1 MLTRK
6 AKYALKAM
14 AYLAGLP
21 LDVLVSGKEIAEM
34 QNIPK
39 KFLDAILIE
48 LKNHGLIYS
57 KKGLKGGYC
66 LGRKASSI
74 VVGDVIRVIDGP
86 LAPIACASKTRYRPC
101 DDCIDE
107 ASCHVKKVMQ
117 EAQQALSSVFDSIT
131 LEQMAVKVGEKSQP
145 KKVQGG
151 SLKLKS
157 KRLS

>member
-1 MLTRK
+1 MLTKK

-14 AYLAGLP
+14 AYLGGLP
-21 LDVLVSGKEIAEM
+21 SDVLVSGKEIAEM

-57 KKGLKGGYC
+57 KKGLNGGYS
-66 LGRKASSI
+66 LGRKANSI

-101 DDCIDE
+101 DDCDDE
-107 ASCHVKKVMQ
+107 ASCRVKKVMQ

-131 LEQMAVKVGEKSQP
+131 LEEMAVRTGEKSLNKNI
-145 KKVQGG
+145 KKD
-151 SLKLKS
+151 SAKS
-157 KRLS
+157 NTRRSS

>member
-1 MLTRK
+1 MLTKK
-6 AKYALKAM
+6 AKYALKAT

-21 LDVLVSGKEIAEM
+21 LDVLVSGKEIAER

-57 KKGLKGGYC
+57 KKGLNGGYC

-101 DDCIDE
+101 DDCVDE
-107 ASCHVKKVMQ
+107 ASCRVKKVMQ
-117 EAQQALSSVFDSIT
+117 EAQQALSSVFDAIT
-131 LEQMAVKVGEKSQP
+131 LEEMAVRSGEKALHKNI
-145 KKVQGG
+145 KKETTK
-151 SLKLKS
+151 SNLK
-157 KRLS
+157 R

>member
-1 MLTRK
+1 MLTKK
-6 AKYALKAM
+6 AKYALKAT

-57 KKGLKGGYC
+57 KKGLNGGYS

-107 ASCHVKKVMQ
+107 ASCRVKKVMQ
-117 EAQQALSSVFDSIT
+117 EAQQALSSVFDAIT
-131 LEQMAVKVGEKSQP
+131 LEQMAVKISDKSHQ
-145 KKVQGG
+145 KNTKGG
-151 SLKLKS
+151 SLRS
-157 KRLS
+157 RQR

>member
-1 MLTRK
+1 MLTKK
-6 AKYALKAM
+6 AKYALKAT

-57 KKGLKGGYC
+57 KKGLNGGYC
-66 LGRKASSI
+66 LARKANLI

-101 DDCIDE
+101 DDCLDE
-107 ASCHVKKVMQ
+107 PSCRVKKVMQ

-131 LEQMAVKVGEKSQP
+131 LEQMSVKVSDKSHQKTP
-145 KKVQGG
+145 KGG
-151 SLKLKS
+151 SLRS
-157 KRLS
+157 KQK

>member
-1 MLTRK
+1 MLTKK

-14 AYLAGLP
+14 AYLGGLP
-21 LDVLVSGKEIAEM
+21 SDVLVSGKEIAEM

-57 KKGLKGGYC
+57 KKGLNGGYS
-66 LGRKASSI
+66 LGRKANSI

-101 DDCIDE
+101 DDCVDE
-107 ASCHVKKVMQ
+107 ASCRVKKVMQ

-131 LEQMAVKVGEKSQP
+131 LEEMAVRTGEKSLNKNI
-145 KKVQGG
+145 KKD
-151 SLKLKS
+151 SAKS
-157 KRLS
+157 NTRRSS

>member
-1 MLTRK
+1 MLTKK
-6 AKYALKAM
+6 AKYALKAT

-57 KKGLKGGYC
+57 KKGLNGGYC
-66 LGRKASSI
+66 LARKASSI

-101 DDCIDE
+101 DDCLDE
-107 ASCHVKKVMQ
+107 ASCRVKKVMQ

-131 LEQMAVKVGEKSQP
+131 LEQMAVKVSDKSHQNTP
-145 KKVQGG
+145 KGG
-151 SLKLKS
+151 SHRS
-157 KRLS
+157 KQK

>member
-1 MLTRK
+1 MLTKK
-6 AKYALKAM
+6 AKYALKAT

-57 KKGLKGGYC
+57 KKGLNGGYC

-107 ASCHVKKVMQ
+107 ASCRVKKVMQ

-131 LEQMAVKVGEKSQP
+131 LEQMAVKAGEKSQH
-145 KKVQGG
+145 KNVQGG
-151 SLKLKS
+151 SLKS
-157 KRLS
+157 KPRRLS